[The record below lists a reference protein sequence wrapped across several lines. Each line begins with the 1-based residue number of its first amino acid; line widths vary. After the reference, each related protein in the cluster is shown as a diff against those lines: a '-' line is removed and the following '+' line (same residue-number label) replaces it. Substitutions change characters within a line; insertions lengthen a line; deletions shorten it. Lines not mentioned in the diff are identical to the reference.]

1 MAMAAVQERELGSAG
16 STSSSECCQ
25 HLKIHEDVKDY
36 YGKKLQRT
44 DDLVL
49 NVCVTPG
56 KRLAKYVR
64 DTLKDVHE
72 EVSSRYYGCGLVIPE
87 CLEGCRVLDLGS
99 GSGRDCYMLSKLVGE
114 KGHVTGVDMTDEQ
127 IQVAKKF
134 IDYHTQK
141 FGFSKPNV
149 DFLKGYIEKLGD
161 IGLKDNSF
169 DLIISN
175 CVVNLSPDKTAVLK
189 EAYRV
194 LKDGGEMYFSDIYAD
209 HELPDAVRTHKVL
222 WGECLGGALWWKEF
236 VDIAKKVGFNEP
248 RLVAASKVPVENEEL
263 QQIIG
268 DCKFVSATYRLFKVP
283 AGVRRERSSVI
294 YNGSVEGYRE
304 KLEFDINYTFNEGET
319 VVVDE
324 ETAAILESSRF
335 ADEFTIQSLGK
346 VSPSSGEC
354 PPRKPQSA
362 ATDPFWLSEH
372 VAEGGISSCSAAHS
386 VQSKGCC

>member
-1 MAMAAVQERELGSAG
+1 MAAAQERELGSAG
-16 STSSSECCQ
+16 SISSSGYSQ

-36 YGKKLQRT
+36 YGKRLQRT

-49 NVCVTPG
+49 NACVTPG
-56 KRLAKYVR
+56 KGLAKYVR
-64 DTLKDVHE
+64 DALKDVHE
-72 EVSSRYYGCGLVIPE
+72 EVSARYYGCGLVIPE

-99 GSGRDCYMLSKLVGE
+99 GSGQDCYMLSKLVGE

-141 FGFSKPNV
+141 FGYSKPNV
-149 DFLKGYIEKLGD
+149 DFLQGYIEKLGD

-169 DLIISN
+169 DVVISN

-194 LKDGGEMYFSDIYAD
+194 LKDGGEMYFSDVYAD
-209 HELPDAVRTHKVL
+209 RELPDAARTHKVL

-236 VDIAKKVGFNEP
+236 VDIAKKVGFSDP

-268 DCKFVSATYRLFKVP
+268 DCKFVSATCRLFKVA
-283 AGVRRERSSVI
+283 AGVPRERSRVI
-294 YNGSVEGYRE
+294 YNGWVEGCRE
-304 KLEFDINYTFNEGET
+304 KLEFDINHTFNEGET

-354 PPRKPQSA
+354 PPREPQSA
-362 ATDPFWLSEH
+362 ATDPFWLSER
-372 VAEGGISSCSAAHS
+372 VAEGGTSSCGAACS

>member
-1 MAMAAVQERELGSAG
+1 MAAVQERELGSAG
-16 STSSSECCQ
+16 STSSSGCCQ

-36 YGKKLQRT
+36 YGKKLQGT

-64 DTLKDVHE
+64 DALKDVHE
-72 EVSSRYYGCGLVIPE
+72 EVSSRYYGCGLVIPD
-87 CLEGCRVLDLGS
+87 CVEGCRVLDLGS

-114 KGHVTGVDMTDEQ
+114 KGHVTGVDMTDGQ

-134 IDYHTQK
+134 IDYHTQR

-149 DFLKGYIEKLGD
+149 DFLQGYIEKLGD

-169 DLIISN
+169 DLVISN

-209 HELPDAVRTHKVL
+209 RELPDAVRTHKVL

-283 AGVRRERSSVI
+283 AGVRRERSRVI
-294 YNGSVEGYRE
+294 YNGSVEGCGE

-354 PPRKPQSA
+354 PPREPQSA

-372 VAEGGISSCSAAHS
+372 VAEGGTSSCSAAHS